1 MELPKD
7 IKELL
12 QAHEMASVS
21 DFVEDNETLY
31 LQETDLDLFDIQ
43 NISQNFNGW
52 GMSAIEETIVSKLK
66 EFL

>member
-21 DFVEDNETLY
+21 DFVQDNETLY

-52 GMSAIEETIVSKLK
+52 GISTIEETIVSKLK

>member
-21 DFVEDNETLY
+21 DFVQDDETLY

-52 GMSAIEETIVSKLK
+52 GMSAIEEHIISKLK
-66 EFL
+66 DFL